1 VTKRTDVRLIAWLLG
16 ALLASVP
23 TLANAAPQA
32 QSPPPEAAPA
42 SPAAQPAAAGTDTP
56 ITAADL
62 ERIQKALATSP
73 SIDLDQER
81 LRYYV
86 RVLARQPTFA
96 EFAKGYDFKNGPT
109 RRGNPMTHQEF
120 LNMVTPQDLHSSG
133 GITALDTMQFAFT
146 NWLGQSLVKKAIE
159 DLRNAR
165 SEREVQEIRD
175 RIERELAALKPPGA
189 GN

>member
-1 VTKRTDVRLIAWLLG
+1 MTKGTDVRLIAWLLAAQLVG
-16 ALLASVP
+16 VPGLA
-23 TLANAAPQA
+23 TATAQTQAP
-32 QSPPPEAAPA
+32 SPEAAQPNA
-42 SPAAQPAAAGTDTP
+42 AAQPAAAGTDTP

-62 ERIQKALATSP
+62 ARIQKALATSP
-73 SIDLDQER
+73 SINLDQDR

-86 RVLARQPTFA
+86 RVLAHQPTFA
-96 EFAKGYDFKNGPT
+96 EFAKGYDFMNGPT

-133 GITALDTMQFAFT
+133 GITAMETLQFAFT